1 MVTNTITVPIMYKDI
16 TFLEDVTKAT
26 RQKVLKFVKDWNS
39 NDEWISV
46 YTSGSTGKPKEIRL
60 SKQQMRASANATVKF
75 FNLEPKQSILLTLS
89 VDYIA
94 GKMMLV
100 RALEHGLKIIV
111 APLKSNPLDFDLNFS
126 IHFAAFVPLQVETIL
141 SQQKSRQNY
150 ESIAKVIIGGAVIN
164 ETLEKELQS
173 LSNANYATFGM
184 TETISHIALRNITKK
199 EAHYSALP
207 FVKFSVNDDNCLS
220 IHAPKVCDEVLDTND
235 CVQLLND
242 NQFIWKGRADYVVN
256 SGGIKLHP
264 ELIEKKIKPFL
275 PNHQF
280 YVIGKSDDLLGEKLV
295 LKIESNSSLD
305 LNKLLVNLK
314 EVLHKYELPKNII
327 TVSSFKRTETEKII
341 RE

>member
-16 TFLEDVTKAT
+16 TFLEDVTEAT

-46 YTSGSTGKPKEIRL
+46 HTSGSTGKPKEIRL

-75 FNLEPKQSILLTLS
+75 FDLQPRQSILLTLS

-100 RALEHGLKIIV
+100 RALEHGLQIIV
-111 APLKSNPLDFDLNFS
+111 APLKSNPLDFDLNFA

-141 SQQKSRQNY
+141 SQQKSRKIY
-150 ESIAKVIIGGAVIN
+150 ESISKVIIGGAVIN

-173 LSNANYATFGM
+173 LSNSNYATFGM
-184 TETISHIALRNITKK
+184 TETISHIALKNVTSK
-199 EAHYSALP
+199 EKHYSALP
-207 FVKFSVNDDNCLS
+207 NVEFSLHHTDRLS
-220 IHAPKVCDEVLDTND
+220 IHAPLICDSTILTND
-235 CVQLLND
+235 CVDLLSKT
-242 NQFIWKGRADYVVN
+242 QFIWKGRADYVIN

-264 ELIEKKIKPFL
+264 ELIEKKIKPCL

-280 YVIGKSDDLLGEKLV
+280 YVIGKSDELLGEKVV
-295 LKIESNSSLD
+295 LKIESDSTLD

-314 EVLHKYELPKNII
+314 EVLHKYELPKSILC
-327 TVSSFKRTETEKII
+327 VSTFKRTETEKII